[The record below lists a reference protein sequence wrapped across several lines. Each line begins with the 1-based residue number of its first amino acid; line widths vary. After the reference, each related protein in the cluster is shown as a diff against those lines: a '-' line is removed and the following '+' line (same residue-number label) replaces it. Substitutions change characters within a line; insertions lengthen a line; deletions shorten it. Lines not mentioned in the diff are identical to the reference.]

1 MDTVV
6 GLDLGERCV
15 GTRRALCRREPLPNR
30 RGSRRS
36 RRDVLRCDGRAG
48 PRRIKL
54 PQRLTRRRHDL
65 HPACSG
71 LADGNSVIIKQRMC
85 GTSDSWTHFEPIPAA
100 ATRTMPSKRVNLLRL
115 GRTMS
120 VIIPAPSITNVA
132 DTGNYDS
139 LDFDWQ
145 VFDRNSARSPVMLR
159 ACVIPSSS
167 SGSWAKWQM
176 Y

>member
-85 GTSDSWTHFEPIPAA
+85 GTSALCNEQTPDSVSPYGGQGELLVHTNPPALFHVLV
-100 ATRTMPSKRVNLLRL
+100 TNTPREQRL
-115 GRTMS
+115 EVRR
-120 VIIPAPSITNVA
+120 VA
-132 DTGNYDS
+132 DDKFGTMDDDASEGIEE
-139 LDFDWQ
+139 
-145 VFDRNSARSPVMLR
+145 SALTERS
-159 ACVIPSSS
+159 
-167 SGSWAKWQM
+167 
-176 Y
+176 